1 MFMRVV
7 NAEQPLSIVQTLLND
22 YAKIFVFVNY

>member
-1 MFMRVV
+1 MFMRAV
-7 NAEQPLSIVQTLLND
+7 NAEQPLSIVQGLLND